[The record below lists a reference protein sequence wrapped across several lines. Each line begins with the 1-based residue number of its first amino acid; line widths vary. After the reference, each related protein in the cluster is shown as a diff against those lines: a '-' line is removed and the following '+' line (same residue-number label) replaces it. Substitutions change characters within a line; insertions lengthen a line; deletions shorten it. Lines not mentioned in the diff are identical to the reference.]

1 MRFAELDQDQ
11 DTRGVQAKAHF
22 NQSRLSPVRLAE
34 IWALADEGRDG
45 RLSLPEFVCAAEL
58 MERVGRGVELPSKL
72 PPSLWDSALRHSA
85 ERREWNV
92 SPEEWKISAE
102 EWQSCR
108 QIFEEK
114 QQGNFLQPNEAGE
127 ILDRTQLPH
136 SELSQIWS
144 LSDLDGDGQLRFGE
158 FLCAMHLAERRRRG
172 EALPDHLPEVLM
184 QVATED
190 LPVNTGS
197 KFEGSF
203 NASWE
208 PVDES
213 LWEVTSEELAQ
224 YRALYD
230 DLDLSNGLAAAEAEV
245 LQRSGLASE
254 ELAQIWSLADVDYDG
269 QLALCEFACAMA
281 LTARRRKG
289 LPVPEELPQ
298 SLARLVAG
306 AIEFPTHAP
315 LEELPGVDHNH
326 SKWAIEPEDLER
338 YRDLFLMECPG
349 SFLSFAAAQQ
359 VLGRSQLPG
368 GEVEHILRI
377 ADDGQLHF
385 GEFAAALHVT
395 ALRRQGE
402 ELPGALPWPLQEL
415 AAGQESG
422 GLDAEEVEVYTNLFE
437 QLRSPNGD
445 LGLKDAQ
452 QVFQRSGLSKSEL
465 SHVWR
470 LSDLDEDGRLNL
482 QETWMGGK
490 ALIKTN
496 ALVQVV
502 RVDAEMV
509 LSQQE
514 FVCAMALL
522 QRCREGLPLPSSLPQ
537 ELQAYAYSQ
546 PMQLRSK

>member
-1 MRFAELDQDQ
+1 
-11 DTRGVQAKAHF
+11 
-22 NQSRLSPVRLAE
+22 
-34 IWALADEGRDG
+34 
-45 RLSLPEFVCAAEL
+45 
-58 MERVGRGVELPSKL
+58 
-72 PPSLWDSALRHSA
+72 
-85 ERREWNV
+85 
-92 SPEEWKISAE
+92 
-102 EWQSCR
+102 
-108 QIFEEK
+108 
-114 QQGNFLQPNEAGE
+114 
-127 ILDRTQLPH
+127 
-136 SELSQIWS
+136 
-144 LSDLDGDGQLRFGE
+144 
-158 FLCAMHLAERRRRG
+158 
-172 EALPDHLPEVLM
+172 
-184 QVATED
+184 
-190 LPVNTGS
+190 
-197 KFEGSF
+197 
-203 NASWE
+203 
-208 PVDES
+208 
-213 LWEVTSEELAQ
+213 
-224 YRALYD
+224 
-230 DLDLSNGLAAAEAEV
+230 
-245 LQRSGLASE
+245 
-254 ELAQIWSLADVDYDG
+254 
-269 QLALCEFACAMA
+269 MA

-377 ADDGQLHF
+377 ADVDQDGQLHF

-482 QETWMGGK
+482 QE
-490 ALIKTN
+490 
-496 ALVQVV
+496 
-502 RVDAEMV
+502 
-509 LSQQE
+509 